1 MGLRYFF
8 LTMKQLFLLVFA
20 CMYSLGYS
28 QISEPMAMNT
38 PNSNASTGEKIAVID
53 TVKKLL
59 NNSDFPG
66 ITFLVSTNI
75 RENQLRI
82 NTNFTGTYKVRFVDY
97 YSWTRKVFKNNSSDI
112 TLNLSEFE
120 KSIFIM
126 TIMDSENRTLT
137 SQVINLKRR
146 HL

>member
-1 MGLRYFF
+1 
-8 LTMKQLFLLVFA
+8 MKQLFLLVFV
-20 CMYSLGYS
+20 CIYSLGYS
-28 QISEPMAMNT
+28 QFSEPMAMNT
-38 PNSNASTGEKIAVID
+38 SNSSSSSGEIVATID
-53 TVKKLL
+53 TVKKLFS
-59 NNSDFPG
+59 NSDLPG

-75 RENQLRI
+75 RENQLKI

-97 YSWTRKVFKNNSSDI
+97 YSWTRKVFKNNNSDI